1 MHAVVTGPDLSRAD
15 KSEEGIELHPWGM
28 LGFVTG
34 HDFSRAAEAE
44 EMTWALAPVNAHTP
58 KHSLPLD
65 GSDTAWV

>member
-1 MHAVVTGPDLSRAD
+1 MHAFVTGPDLSRAG

-44 EMTWALAPVNAHTP
+44 E
-58 KHSLPLD
+58 
-65 GSDTAWV
+65 